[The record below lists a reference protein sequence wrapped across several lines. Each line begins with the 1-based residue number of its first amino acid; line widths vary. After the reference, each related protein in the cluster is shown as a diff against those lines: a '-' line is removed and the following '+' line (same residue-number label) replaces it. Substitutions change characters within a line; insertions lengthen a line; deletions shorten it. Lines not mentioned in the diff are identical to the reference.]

1 MYLPI
6 SHKCVDVHLLVKII
20 ATNISRTH
28 VIINIVSINNPTSYL
43 PCISCPSL
51 INITTRDQNINIEQ
65 RHLNKMKSETKLVAI
80 HKRAVDTGN
89 DISRTECQRT
99 RLNHLHE
106 QSLLSLHCTLYIALV
121 MIINYSTTRQLNL
134 EETTRVMRA
143 FVHLHIQTLC
153 TAWRLCDE
161 SCSRANDDV
170 R

>member
-1 MYLPI
+1 M
-6 SHKCVDVHLLVKII
+6 
-20 ATNISRTH
+20 
-28 VIINIVSINNPTSYL
+28 
-43 PCISCPSL
+43 
-51 INITTRDQNINIEQ
+51 NIEQ
-65 RHLNKMKSETKLVAI
+65 RHLNKMKLETKLAATI
-80 HKRAVDTGN
+80 HKRAVTPEMTLAGQN
-89 DISRTECQRT
+89 IKEL
-99 RLNHLHE
+99 RLNHLRE